1 MNSGMQNCRSLPTT
15 LKHMSKPRMRFRG
28 PGRQCRSRR
37 SSRRRSARSQSR
49 TNTFNDTNHIGFI
62 VFDEP
67 KQQSAAD
74 FSFAA
79 LLKRAATSK
88 ANGQQVIFSTSEKPE
103 RLDAMLDGLDCAC
116 IKFDGKMLVPMPK

>member
-1 MNSGMQNCRSLPTT
+1 
-15 LKHMSKPRMRFRG
+15 MRRCDEG
-28 PGRQCRSRR
+28 GC
-37 SSRRRSARSQSR
+37 
-49 TNTFNDTNHIGFI
+49 I

-88 ANGQQVIFSTSEKPE
+88 ARGQQVIFSTSEKRE
-103 RLDAMLDGLDCAC
+103 RLDEMLKGLDCKY
-116 IKFDGKMLVPMPK
+116 IKFDGKMLTPMPK

>member
-1 MNSGMQNCRSLPTT
+1 
-15 LKHMSKPRMRFRG
+15 MRRCDEG
-28 PGRQCRSRR
+28 GC
-37 SSRRRSARSQSR
+37 
-49 TNTFNDTNHIGFI
+49 I

-88 ANGQQVIFSTSEKPE
+88 ARGQQVIFSTSEKRE
-103 RLDAMLDGLDCAC
+103 RLDEMLKGLDCNY
-116 IKFDGKMLVPMPK
+116 IKFDGKMLAPMPK